1 MLSVFITKKK
11 THTHTHTHKHKQM
24 KKTQTLC
31 TGIFRAAIVMV
42 DTFYGTSV
50 KFIVCTITTVNSN
63 VNYGL

>member
-11 THTHTHTHKHKQM
+11 KKKTHTHTQT
-24 KKTQTLC
+24 KKTQKLC
-31 TGIFRAAIVMV
+31 TGIFRAAIVTV